1 VNSDGEEVDRIVG
14 YLPPEEFAAE
24 LDRIRQNIGTIS
36 ALQTE
41 VEVDPNNIELWK
53 SLAEKYEEKSDVVG
67 AKDVWETISELD
79 DTMAELS
86 SFKVA
91 QYSTSLDGNIDKIKS
106 FIDTYPDSKY
116 IGKAYHAIIKFHKKN
131 KDLAS
136 EAKAFKVFSDL
147 VVKMDEKDYNALNGY
162 AWRMAELELNLKDA
176 LDKIR
181 IAVGMIDEKELK
193 SKAQVMDTEAE
204 VLWKL
209 GQIDDAIIV
218 IDKCIGLQ
226 PDDEYFTKQKQ
237 KFLDSK

>member
-1 VNSDGEEVDRIVG
+1 
-14 YLPPEEFAAE
+14 
-24 LDRIRQNIGTIS
+24 
-36 ALQTE
+36 
-41 VEVDPNNIELWK
+41 
-53 SLAEKYEEKSDVVG
+53 
-67 AKDVWETISELD
+67 
-79 DTMAELS
+79 MAELS

-116 IGKAYHAIIKFHKKN
+116 IEKAYHAIVKFHKKN

-136 EAKAFKVFSDL
+136 EAKAYKVFSDL
-147 VVKMDEKDYNALNGY
+147 VVKRGEKDYNSLNGY

-176 LDKIR
+176 LDKVR

-218 IDKCIGLQ
+218 IDNCIGFQ